1 MMGTITGLTWIDWA
15 VLAIVLISLA
25 MGVVR
30 GVVKEIFSLIGW
42 IVAFWLAKTFSLTGA
57 HWLVPIISSET
68 VRLMAAFVMLFLAG
82 LFITALVGYVFNTV
96 VTSAGLGV
104 LNRVLGGLFGFLRGG
119 LFVMILV
126 LLAGMTPL
134 PAQHEW
140 KSSIF
145 VDWGGERG
153 ASLLIPYLPASIV
166 QRIHF

>member
-1 MMGTITGLTWIDWA
+1 MMGTIAGLTWIDWA

-42 IVAFWLAKTFSLTGA
+42 VVAFWLAKTFSLTGA

-68 VRLMAAFVMLFLAG
+68 VRLMAAFVMFFLAG
-82 LFITALVGYVFNTV
+82 LFITALVGYVFNAM

-140 KSSIF
+140 KSSLFI
-145 VDWGGERG
+145 DWGGERG
-153 ASLLIPYLPASIV
+153 ASLLMPYLPASMT